1 MSIGMN
7 IALMVAL
14 ALAATGIS
22 TQHQAGV
29 SNSSTGGRGQNLN
42 HNETLVRDTK
52 PNLRQDDLSS
62 SLDNEQSFVSRLF
75 TSFAVYRGS
84 AACPP
89 IMCNHNETL
98 VRDTTTS
105 PRAEDPGSLAVEQS
119 VTSQLFTMFS
129 LYRIGS
135 CSHWHCNHNET
146 LVRASAS
153 M

>member
-29 SNSSTGGRGQNLN
+29 SNSATGGRGQNLN
-42 HNETLVRDTK
+42 HNETLVRDT
-52 PNLRQDDLSS
+52 
-62 SLDNEQSFVSRLF
+62 
-75 TSFAVYRGS
+75 
-84 AACPP
+84 
-89 IMCNHNETL
+89 
-98 VRDTTTS
+98 TTS
-105 PRAEDPGSLAVEQS
+105 PRAGDPGPLAVEQS